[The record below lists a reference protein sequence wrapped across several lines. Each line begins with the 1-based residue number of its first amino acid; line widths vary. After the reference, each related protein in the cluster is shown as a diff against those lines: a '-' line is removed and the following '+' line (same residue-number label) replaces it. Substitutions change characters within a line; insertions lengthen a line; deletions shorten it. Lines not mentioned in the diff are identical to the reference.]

1 MNHKIHF
8 VEKFCQFMSFLYY
21 PVPHISFFLSLH
33 WTFETT
39 INILLLMTLP
49 KQFSTALM
57 WLLCWEPLLLCLMA
71 WKKDKD
77 RRKGKGRRI
86 CLGGKSL
93 YLAVLFVLLRAI
105 LKKQMISS
113 FSIKL
118 FLWNSS
124 YYSTCNLYY
133 SVKIVLYS
141 VHQLYIVC
149 MYLYS
154 IFTYI

>member
-86 CLGGKSL
+86 CLGGGRI
-93 YLAVLFVLLRAI
+93 YTLLRYLFYLGRFWRNRWFNRFLSNYSCAI
-105 LKKQMISS
+105 HPI
-113 FSIKL
+113 IRH
-118 FLWNSS
+118 
-124 YYSTCNLYY
+124 
-133 SVKIVLYS
+133 VI
-141 VHQLYIVC
+141 YI
-149 MYLYS
+149 
-154 IFTYI
+154 IR